1 MDEKHCECRKPR
13 LTPRERQVMDCLVN
27 GVGNKVVAF
36 DLGISIRTVEVHR
49 ARVFSKLGVRN
60 LVELIQG
67 LHAGRFACC
76 LGTSQQTGLS
86 GRGQT
91 PAASKVP
98 LSGSEAA
105 TRPLASLTPL
115 ATLFPVCT
123 LQEDGCCTAVSS
135 FAYLLT
141 SSRRQIAAES
151 SPLWAQL
158 HKRSRTDRDDAQ
170 NSPDEGARQ
179 AKKGGTDKS
188 G

>member
-13 LTPRERQVMDCLVN
+13 LTPREREVMDCLVK

-60 LVELIQG
+60 LDELIQG
-67 LHAGRFACC
+67 LYAGQFACC
-76 LGTSQQTGLS
+76 LNTRQVRRDQPPKAPTAPDGDAAAANK
-86 GRGQT
+86 
-91 PAASKVP
+91 PAFF
-98 LSGSEAA
+98 
-105 TRPLASLTPL
+105 TPL

-151 SPLWAQL
+151 SPLWAQS
-158 HKRSRTDRDDAQ
+158 HRRSRPDRDGAQ
-170 NSPDEGARQ
+170 NSPDDKTRQ